1 MGAEPCPTVACS
13 WCEGPQRGWWM
24 QAEAAGDRVGAQAA
38 EHTAAHATERVCSGP
53 PQADTVAA
61 AASQP

>member
-1 MGAEPCPTVACS
+1 
-13 WCEGPQRGWWM
+13 M

-38 EHTAAHATERVCSGP
+38 EHTAAHATERVCSGL